1 MVVMKFG
8 GSSLTSGAAFRQI
21 AEIILANRFSRK
33 VVVLSAVG
41 GVTQMLLDAIE
52 EALVSETVADATV
65 ERLRR
70 VHGEIVASAIA
81 NTAIQEATLQCID
94 LALAPLARLLKG
106 VALTG
111 EATGRVR
118 DSIVVTGERMSVRLM
133 AGVISDCGGAAEAM
147 DSDVLGVPATG
158 NFGSGSADLA
168 QARRVLPDAFDRLF
182 RENQIPLVTGFF
194 GANAQGEVLTFGRG
208 GSDYAAAVLAGALG
222 ATRLEIWKDVDGFL
236 SGSPELVDC
245 GHLLQSL
252 SYDEAAELAYF
263 GASILHPRTVE
274 PLLERQIPIVIRNV
288 FQPEGLGTWID
299 GQRHVSV
306 AVAKSVTF
314 DRNMALL
321 RVHGVDVGY
330 TVGLLSELVTA
341 LSARQIN
348 IRSVMTSQTC
358 INLLIDRAA
367 LRPAHTLLQALSP
380 AGVDVIDARENLG
393 LVAIVGEGLDAAEAV
408 LPRCMMA
415 LHQAGIHIE
424 LTVAGA
430 SRVAAYLI
438 VRGEMLDEAVRVVH
452 QSIFKNGKS
461 KGQTA

>member
-8 GSSLTSGAAFRQI
+8 GSSLTSGAAFKQI

-41 GVTQMLLDAIE
+41 GVTERLLDAIE
-52 EALVSETVADATV
+52 RALVSETVAAATV
-65 ERLRR
+65 EMLRR

-81 NTAIQEATLQCID
+81 NTAIQEETLKSID
-94 LALAPLARLLKG
+94 LALAPLARLLQG

-118 DSIVVTGERMSVRLM
+118 DAIIVTGERLSVRLM
-133 AGVISDCGGAAEAM
+133 AGVISDCGGAAEAL

-158 NFGSGSADLA
+158 DFGGGNADLT

-194 GANAQGEVLTFGRG
+194 GANGQGEPLTFGRG

-236 SGSPELVDC
+236 SASPELVDNAQVL
-245 GHLLQSL
+245 HAL

-288 FQPEGLGTWID
+288 FKPEGLGTWID
-299 GQRHVSV
+299 VDRHVSE
-306 AVAKSVTF
+306 AVVKSVTF
-314 DRNMALL
+314 DRNIALL

-341 LSARQIN
+341 LSARHIN

-367 LRPAHTLLQALSP
+367 LRPAHALLQALSLG
-380 AGVDVIDARENLG
+380 GVDVIEPRENLG
-393 LVAIVGEGLDAAEAV
+393 LVAIVGEGLDTAEAV
-408 LPRCMMA
+408 LARCMIA
-415 LHQAGIHIE
+415 LHTAGIHIE

-438 VRGEMLDEAVRVVH
+438 MRGEMLDEAVRVVH
-452 QSIFKNGKS
+452 QSIFKTGR
-461 KGQTA
+461 